1 LNSPPPPFSFV
12 SLPIPG
18 TVSTGIIFA
27 FTYMCTQYLHHIHSP
42 IPFPYLLLV
51 PPHRQDLYCP
61 PILRFCKRKKKKSLV
76 LVAHSCS
83 PRYSGGRSWFEP
95 SPSK

>member
-27 FTYMCTQYLHHIHSP
+27 FTYMCTHYLHHIHPPTPFSNTSP
-42 IPFPYLLLV
+42 LPLPTGA
-51 PPHRQDLYCP
+51 PH
-61 PILRFCKRKKKKSLV
+61 ILNTPRKTL
-76 LVAHSCS
+76 
-83 PRYSGGRSWFEP
+83 
-95 SPSK
+95 